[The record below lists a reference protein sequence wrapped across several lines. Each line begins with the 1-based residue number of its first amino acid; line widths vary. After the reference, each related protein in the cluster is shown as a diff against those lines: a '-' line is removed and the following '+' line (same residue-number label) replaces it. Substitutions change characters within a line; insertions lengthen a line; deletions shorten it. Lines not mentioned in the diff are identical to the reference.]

1 MSSITAEECATA
13 LLHHWISRFGV
24 PESIV
29 TDRGRQFTSG
39 LWTEL
44 GNLLGIS
51 RCRTTSYHPQSN
63 GIIER
68 QHRILK
74 ERIMSRAS
82 SSGSG
87 SWLQHL
93 PFVLLGMRSSIR
105 EDSQCSPSDLV
116 FGAPLRLPGDMLSSS
131 ASLPLA
137 SDFAARLRS
146 VMTAAVPMPVSY
158 HGTQTSRLD
167 PALQS
172 SAHVFLRVDAVRRP
186 LVPPYVGPFKVLRRG
201 PKTFDILQQGKT
213 ATVTIDRLKPAFTLP
228 GSADVDRRVPLPT
241 VDVPVGAPAP
251 GSAVVDAAA
260 AAVDAEADVSPV
272 PVAPRLDPDSWPL
285 PTRYG
290 RQPRPPAR
298 LNL

>member
-1 MSSITAEECATA
+1 MSSITAEECAVA

-44 GNLLGIS
+44 GNLLGVS
-51 RCRTTSYHPQSN
+51 RSRTTSYHPQSN

-74 ERIMSRAS
+74 ERIMSRSS

-87 SWLQHL
+87 TWLQHL

-105 EDSQCSPSDLV
+105 VDSQCSPSDLV

-131 ASLPLA
+131 DPVPLA

-146 VMTAAVPMPVSY
+146 VMNAAVPMPVSY
-158 HGTQTSRLD
+158 HGTQPFRLD

-228 GSADVDRRVPLPT
+228 GPADVDVRVPVPLPAAP
-241 VDVPVGAPAP
+241 VGDVPVSGAAVED
-251 GSAVVDAAA
+251 AVVGPLPDA
-260 AAVDAEADVSPV
+260 V
-272 PVAPRLDPDSWPL
+272 PVTPCLDPDAWPL

-290 RQPRPPAR
+290 RRPRPPAR